1 MPRKPSAKAFLFVL
15 ACILSLSVVMV
26 GAPPKTNSAPA
37 QSKSAAANAP
47 KSGLVDLNSASED
60 QLKELPGIGDA
71 YAKKIIENRPYHAK
85 TDLVR
90 KKVIPQSTYDKIA
103 DKIIAKQP
111 KGTTAKPK
119 S

>member
-1 MPRKPSAKAFLFVL
+1 MRNPSARALSFVL
-15 ACILSLSVVMV
+15 ACILSLSGALA
-26 GAPPKTNSAPA
+26 GAPWNDSAES
-37 QSKSAAANAP
+37 QTKSTASSAP
-47 KSGLVDLNSASED
+47 KSGLVDLNSASEE

-71 YAKKIIENRPYHAK
+71 YAKKIVENRPYRAK

-103 DKIIAKQP
+103 DKVIAKQP
-111 KGTTAKPK
+111 KAAASKPK